1 MPNSFIRY
9 LIGLAI
15 LFCMV
20 MSCNQGEVY
29 YKFSPIPK
37 NEWGKNQEIC
47 FLLDSSSIA
56 ANSNYSISLEL
67 THNINYQ
74 YKNLFLVVEHTL
86 QDSVPARDTLE
97 LVLIDDFGKW
107 LGTGNGP
114 TRQLSKLYKP
124 NIKIDTALHN
134 EITIRHAMQ
143 NLKLKGIEKIGLKI
157 Y

>member
-15 LFCMV
+15 LVCMV
-20 MSCNQGEVY
+20 ACNQGEAY

-47 FLLDSSSIA
+47 FLLDSSSFIA
-56 ANSNYSISLEL
+56 NRNYAISVEL
-67 THNINYQ
+67 THNVGYQ
-74 YKNLFLVVEHTL
+74 YNNLFLVLEHTL
-86 QDSVPARDTLE
+86 QDSIPTRDTME
-97 LVLIDDFGKW
+97 FVLVDDFGKW
-107 LGTGNGP
+107 LGAGNGP
-114 TRQLSKLYKP
+114 TRQLSQLYKT

>member
-1 MPNSFIRY
+1 MPNSFVRY

-15 LFCMV
+15 LVCV
-20 MSCNQGEVY
+20 VSCNQGEAY
-29 YKFSPIPK
+29 YKFLPIPK
-37 NEWGKNQEIC
+37 NEWGKSQEIC

-56 ANSNYSISLEL
+56 ANRNYAISLEL

-107 LGTGNGP
+107 LGTGNGA
-114 TRQLSKLYKP
+114 TRQLSQLYKT
-124 NIKIDTALHN
+124 NIKIDTTLHN